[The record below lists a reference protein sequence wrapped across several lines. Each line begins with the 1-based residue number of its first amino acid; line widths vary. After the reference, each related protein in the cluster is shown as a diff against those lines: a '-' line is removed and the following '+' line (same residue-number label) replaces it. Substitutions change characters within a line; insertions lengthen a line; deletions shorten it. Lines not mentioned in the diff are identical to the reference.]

1 VECAEELLDIK
12 IPVSILQPLVENCI
26 IHAFKNS
33 EENFPRRVN
42 VKAELKDSRLIIAV
56 EDNGQGMSLRTVEE
70 LLHPQSIDE
79 SSVSRVMGL
88 KNVIQ
93 RLYFFY
99 PDDPNVTD
107 IKTGPE
113 GTAVIIR
120 IDTEREPCLAF

>member
-1 VECAEELLDIK
+1 
-12 IPVSILQPLVENCI
+12 
-26 IHAFKNS
+26 
-33 EENFPRRVN
+33 
-42 VKAELKDSRLIIAV
+42 
-56 EDNGQGMSLRTVEE
+56 
-70 LLHPQSIDE
+70 
-79 SSVSRVMGL
+79 MGL

-120 IDTEREPCLAF
+120 IDTGREPCLAF